1 MRLDQSHSTFCVVID
16 YIKSLTLAFIDWK
29 VGSNGQRAESVDRK
43 ALACS
48 SPWVVRRP
56 NSFKELLLAYA
67 SSVVWWSKDLLSSRW
82 VSKVFTLA
90 ALMFTLFSHQ
100 IKQVAQGVRW
110 LKIPMKYQRRQLNAS
125 TAFFLWRHGLSIQK
139 LCRKLQIIEWWQ
151 RYLLAIGRLLS
162 LLLLSNGRLS
172 TAKILGSLSVRQD
185 FDNKLEGSY
194 FSILERAW
202 PLDLSSK
209 SFHLFV
215 RFQMVILNRP

>member
-1 MRLDQSHSTFCVVID
+1 ML
-16 YIKSLTLAFIDWK
+16 
-29 VGSNGQRAESVDRK
+29 E
-43 ALACS
+43 
-48 SPWVVRRP
+48 RRP

-82 VSKVFTLA
+82 VRKVFTLA

-110 LKIPMKYQRRQLNAS
+110 LKIPMKYQR
-125 TAFFLWRHGLSIQK
+125 RHGLSIQK